1 MPTLN
6 NPAVSSS
13 AHSASSAVKRPLI
26 GLTCRWDAAR
36 GVYDLPAEY
45 AEAVA
50 AAGGL
55 PVQIPLI
62 PELAAEIAARLDG
75 IILTGS
81 PSDVDPACYGQ
92 PRHATVTNVATALDA
107 TCFRLLDF
115 AETTGTPVLGICFGL
130 QAINVHRGGS
140 LIQHIPD
147 AQVGA
152 VPGALTH
159 QDREGRHDVSLAAQS
174 RLASWTDSLTQS
186 VNTTHHQ
193 SIDQTGRN
201 LAVVARASDGVI
213 EAVEGTSS
221 GTGPKQFLVA
231 VQWHPERIW
240 REHPLSAR
248 LFAEVVRAAIARR
261 V

>member
-1 MPTLN
+1 MTTLYN
-6 NPAVSSS
+6 RSDFPS
-13 AHSASSAVKRPLI
+13 ATSASSAVKKPLI

-55 PVQIPLI
+55 PVQIQLI
-62 PELAAEIAARLDG
+62 PAVAAEIAARLDA

-81 PSDVDPACYGQ
+81 PSDVDPSLYGQ
-92 PRHATVTNVATALDA
+92 PRQATVTNVATALDA
-107 TCFRLLDF
+107 TCFRLLDY
-115 AETTGTPVLGICFGL
+115 AESTGTPVLGICFGM

-147 AQVGA
+147 AVL
-152 VPGALTH
+152 GALTH
-159 QDREGRHDVSLAAQS
+159 QDRAGRHDVSLTEQS
-174 RLASWTDSLTQS
+174 CLASWTDSLTQS

-193 SIDQTGRN
+193 SIDRLGDGLRV
-201 LAVVARASDGVI
+201 AARAADGVI
-213 EAVEGTSS
+213 EAVEDT
-221 GTGPKQFLVA
+221 KLNHFFVA

-240 REHPLSAR
+240 QEHPLSAR
-248 LFAEVVRAAIARR
+248 LFEELMRAASSQSEPRQ
-261 V
+261 